1 MGPGDDTGEQALV
14 RRANAG
20 DGAALEALYAAHRD
34 WVVGLA
40 RRFTASRDDALD
52 VLQET
57 FLYFF
62 GRFPG
67 FVLSSTVRSYLY
79 PVVKNHSIDLL
90 RRRRKVVDLDA
101 YRAGRGGEEELR
113 WEPNQ
118 EAGDLE
124 RLVASLPGEQQEV
137 VRLRYALDFRLEEI
151 ADALR
156 IPLGTVKSRL
166 HNALRSLK
174 EEVDREN
181 RRGA

>member
-1 MGPGDDTGEQALV
+1 
-14 RRANAG
+14 
-20 DGAALEALYAAHRD
+20 
-34 WVVGLA
+34 
-40 RRFTASRDDALD
+40 
-52 VLQET
+52 
-57 FLYFF
+57 
-62 GRFPG
+62 
-67 FVLSSTVRSYLY
+67 
-79 PVVKNHSIDLL
+79 
-90 RRRRKVVDLDA
+90 VVDLDA

-124 RLVASLPGEQQEV
+124 RLAAALPDEQREV
-137 VRLRYALDFRLEEI
+137 VRLRFALDFRLEEI

-166 HNALRSLK
+166 HNALRSLR